1 MAEGSGTRPHRA
13 LLSVVELGGYPNF
26 ESLYRRYG
34 FEPLVVNSVRKAQST
49 LRREQPAVVV
59 AEFNVDPNFRDR
71 TGNLESLLAGI
82 QHLPDTRVIVFY
94 EREHLPHLERLRQ
107 RFPIAEALPY
117 PVQAAAL
124 EAALQRLTGKRS

>member
-1 MAEGSGTRPHRA
+1 MAEGSGTRRHRA

-94 EREHLPHLERLRQ
+94 EREHLPLLERLRQ

-124 EAALQRLTGKRS
+124 EAALQRLDGKQG